1 MPVEFKVLKK
11 EGASLSGAF
20 ARVESIALRFRECL
34 NHEEIQEQLREKH
47 TFGASSSLIQ
57 EVVLKDATELGF
69 QSEKRGLFKDYSVAQ
84 LRPDYFMAVDETG
97 ILLEV
102 ERGKAITNNMDLL
115 DLWKCHIC
123 PHASF
128 LFLVVPIERPSE
140 NKRSKVMA
148 FRDACRRLAPFFEPR
163 NYVNVD
169 AVFLYG
175 Y

>member
-1 MPVEFKVLKK
+1 MEKIANKLRRCLERDEAQQQIK
-11 EGASLSGAF
+11 E
-20 ARVESIALRFRECL
+20 RHV
-34 NHEEIQEQLREKH
+34 
-47 TFGASSSLIQ
+47 FGASSHSIQ
-57 EVVLKDATELGF
+57 EIILKDATALGF
-69 QSEKRGLFKDYSVAQ
+69 QSEKKGLFASYGVAQ
-84 LRPDYFMAVDETG
+84 LRPDYFMPISDSG

-123 PHASF
+123 AHASF

-140 NKRSKVMA
+140 NKRKVKA
-148 FRDACRRLAPFFEPR
+148 FQDACRRLAPFFQPQ